1 MLGDNARLGDQE
13 RMKLSEVD
21 DELIILVAFGRTDD
35 EIATQL
41 RIPKD
46 KVLDHIAGL
55 LAKLGTRERLE
66 LFCTRI
72 ATLRCRSGSPPTLP
86 IGLRNK
92 TVAVGDAQGPFTL
105 AHMLACHALWSL
117 DLCPSRSLCCRDL
130 PASRG

>member
-55 LAKLGTRERLE
+55 LAKARY
-66 LFCTRI
+66 
-72 ATLRCRSGSPPTLP
+72 SGKA
-86 IGLRNK
+86 GNCFVR
-92 TVAVGDAQGPFTL
+92 V
-105 AHMLACHALWSL
+105 
-117 DLCPSRSLCCRDL
+117 
-130 PASRG
+130 